1 MERLLYISESQIEP
15 TNAQP
20 VVTQIVSRSVHNNA
34 QKEITGALL
43 FTGTHFAQ
51 ILEGTPR
58 SIEQLMSVLIEDPRH
73 QNVRIVERSPISS
86 RKFPDWKMAY
96 FGPSQF
102 VSRHVLRL
110 LNENTQ
116 SEQRRATEWLTE
128 LAHEFSIAKSEERDF
143 G

>member
-1 MERLLYISESQIEP
+1 MERLLYISESRIEP

-20 VVTQIVSRSVHNNA
+20 IVMQIVSQSVYNNA
-34 QKEITGALL
+34 QREITGALL

-51 ILEGTPR
+51 ILEGTQR
-58 SIEQLMSVLIEDPRH
+58 SIEQLMSVLIADPRH
-73 QNVRIVERSPISS
+73 QNVRIIERSPISI
-86 RKFPDWKMAY
+86 RKFSDWKMAY
-96 FGPSQF
+96 YGPSQF

-128 LAHEFSIAKSEERDF
+128 LAHEFSIAKSEESHF